1 MEQNSLEWHRARLGK
16 VTSSNFHKLAGSRGL
31 GKTGETYVHE
41 LAAGYIGVKVPEA
54 YAKSM
59 EWGSE
64 LEPDARE
71 YYKLSM
77 SEFLSVDL
85 TIETEGFVQ
94 RKDMDAGFSPDGIVT
109 GESGK
114 LHGPLHYGL
123 EIKCPYNPGNH
134 VKHMRVNNA
143 GDLLNVEPKHYWQIC
158 FSLWVSGW
166 DYWHFVSYDPRFTG
180 KQRMHIAKIVMPD
193 GLADF
198 IEERTRE
205 ALDLRNQIL
214 NEIKN

>member
-31 GKTGETYVHE
+31 GKMGETYVHE

-59 EWGSE
+59 EWGNE

-71 YYKLSM
+71 YYSLAM
-77 SEFLSVDL
+77 DRRV
-85 TIETEGFVQ
+85 ETPGLITHKSLE
-94 RKDMDAGFSPDGIVT
+94 AACSPDGRIVNT
-109 GESGK
+109 IEDGGAY
-114 LHGPLHYGL
+114 YGL

-134 VKHMRVNNA
+134 VKHMRVKSA
-143 GDLLNVEPKHYWQIC
+143 GDLLNIEPKHYWQIC

-166 DYWHFVSYDPRFTG
+166 DCWHFVSYDPRFTG
-180 KQRMHIAKIVMPD
+180 RQRMHIAKIVMPD

-205 ALDLRNQIL
+205 ALELRNKIL